1 MTPQPPI
8 AAAVVLGLLNH
19 VYFNRFEPQNVNVSF
34 LAIIVQPLALTLAF
48 NALSAANVLTTTS
61 AFLATLTLS
70 IGVYRLSPWHP
81 LAHIPGPTLAK
92 ISKWWSVRLVLS
104 GEQHRVFKALHDQY
118 GDFVRVGPNE
128 VSVIHVEAIKS
139 VFGTGGFPK
148 GQYYEPRVDPVHGTR
163 SLLTSRGDAHAN
175 RRRIWNRGMSSES
188 LRDFEL
194 ILEKRLRQLLEHFDK
209 FASTKSEID
218 MAAWFSYLMF
228 DFMGD
233 MAFGGGFEMLRD
245 GKDNEGYW
253 TLIKDGAKTI
263 AVLSQL
269 PWLAPALYKI
279 PMLTRN
285 TKRLRRFGAAC
296 AVNRAK
302 SGPKLNKDLWFHL
315 MDEEGHEKKRPTMAD
330 VIGDGVLAIIAGSDT
345 SSVALSSFIWCL
357 LSNPDVFAR
366 VQAEVDAVYPDP
378 DSVFDSLKHGE
389 LRYLTACFNEALRL
403 FPPVPTGGPRQI
415 PPGAVGVV
423 AGKIIPENTQ
433 VYVPAYAVHRNPRH
447 FFPNPDKFDPDRWLR
462 GGSSNEVL
470 DHLAFI
476 PFSYGAANCVGKGLA
491 WREMLMVASALLKRY
506 ELRFGAGMEENGSW
520 VDALDD
526 AFVTSV
532 GGKLLVQLSPRA

>member
-1 MTPQPPI
+1 MTPQAPA

-19 VYFNRFEPQNVNVSF
+19 VYFNRCEPQSINVSF
-34 LAIIVQPLALTLAF
+34 LAIIIQPVALTLAF
-48 NALSAANVLTTTS
+48 NAFSVAKVLTTTFI
-61 AFLATLTLS
+61 FLATLALS
-70 IGVYRLSPWHP
+70 IGVYHLSPWHP

-104 GEQHRVFKALHDQY
+104 GDQHRVFKALHDHY

-128 VSVIHVEAIKS
+128 ISVIHVDAIKS
-139 VFGTGGFPK
+139 VFGRGGFPK
-148 GQYYEPRVDPVHGTR
+148 GQYYEPRVDPIHGTR

-175 RRRIWNRGMSSES
+175 RRRIWNRGMSSQS
-188 LRDFEL
+188 LLAFEL
-194 ILEKRLRQLLEHFDK
+194 ILEKHLKQMLEHFDK
-209 FASTKSEID
+209 FASTRSEID
-218 MAAWFSYLMF
+218 IAAWFSYLMF

-233 MAFGGGFEMLRD
+233 MAFEMLRD

-285 TKRLRRFGAAC
+285 TKRA
-296 AVNRAK
+296 
-302 SGPKLNKDLWFHL
+302 
-315 MDEEGHEKKRPTMAD
+315 
-330 VIGDGVLAIIAGSDT
+330 
-345 SSVALSSFIWCL
+345 
-357 LSNPDVFAR
+357 
-366 VQAEVDAVYPDP
+366 QAEVDAVYPDP

-389 LRYLTACFNEALRL
+389 LPYLTACFNEALRL
-403 FPPVPTGGPRQI
+403 YPPVPTGGPRQI
-415 PPGAVGVV
+415 PPGAATVI
-423 AGKIIPENTQ
+423 AQKMIPENTQ

-447 FFPNPDKFDPDRWLR
+447 FFPDPDKFDPDRWL
-462 GGSSNEVL
+462 GSSNEGL
-470 DHLAFI
+470 HHRAFI

-491 WREMLMVASALLKRY
+491 WCEMRMVASALLKRY

-520 VDALDD
+520 VDTLDD
-526 AFVTSV
+526 VFVTSV
-532 GGKLLVQLSPRA
+532 GGKLLAGVPGDYMNQKTVVREMP